1 MILKSQSPGCGTW
14 GSVVAAL
21 CKSLLISKGEAEG
34 LETDIEIVIN
44 KSTMLG
50 WEEWRGIKRLLLE
63 FLVNDE
69 AFEGRWQELWK
80 RRLETTFFS

>member
-14 GSVVAAL
+14 GSVVATI
-21 CKSLLISKGEAEG
+21 CKSLLISEGKAEG
-34 LETDIEIVIN
+34 LETEIEIVIN
-44 KSTMLG
+44 TSTILS

-63 FLVNDE
+63 FLMNDE
-69 AFEGRWQELWK
+69 ACEGRWQELWK